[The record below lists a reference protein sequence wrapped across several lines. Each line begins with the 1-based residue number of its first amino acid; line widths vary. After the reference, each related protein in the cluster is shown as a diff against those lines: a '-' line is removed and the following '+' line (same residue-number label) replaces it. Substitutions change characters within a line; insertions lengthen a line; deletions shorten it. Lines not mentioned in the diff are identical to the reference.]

1 MADSARL
8 GELLHSPLFA
18 ITLVLGAYQLSLLL
32 YRRSGHQPLLHPTIS
47 GATLVAAVLA
57 ATDIN
62 YSEFTLDASW
72 LTFWL
77 GPATVALA
85 IPLYRQLHLIR
96 EMAGVLIITL
106 IAGAAFACLS
116 ALVIA
121 YFLGGSETT
130 LLSLA
135 AKSVTTPIALGISD
149 SIGGVA
155 TVTASAVILTGVAGI
170 ISVNLI
176 MRICRIDDDRI
187 WGFSLGLAAHAIGTA
202 RAFERSP
209 VAGAFSSLAL
219 CLTGT
224 YSAIFIPLALHFL
237 R

>member
-1 MADSARL
+1 MTGLSA
-8 GELLHSPLFA
+8 LLHSPLFA
-18 ITLVLGAYQLSLLL
+18 ITLVLGAYQLSLML
-32 YRRSGHQPLLHPTIS
+32 YRKSGQQPFLHPTIG
-47 GATLVAAVLA
+47 GAVMVAGVLILL
-57 ATDIN
+57 DIDYPAFN
-62 YSEFTLDASW
+62 TSAGW
-72 LTFWL
+72 LNFWL

-85 IPLYRQLHLIR
+85 IPLYKQLHLIR
-96 EMAGVLIITL
+96 EMAAALAITL
-106 IAGAAFACLS
+106 VTGAAFACLS
-116 ALVIA
+116 ALVVA
-121 YFLGGSETT
+121 HLLGGSETT

-135 AKSVTTPIALGISD
+135 AKSVTTPIAIGISD

-155 TVTASAVILTGVAGI
+155 TITASAVILTGIVGIVA
-170 ISVNLI
+170 VNPL
-176 MRICRIDDDRI
+176 MRLCRINDDRI

-224 YSAIFIPLALHFL
+224 YSAVFIPLALYWL

>member
-1 MADSARL
+1 MNSAAT
-8 GELLHSPLFA
+8 LLQSPLFA
-18 ITLVLGAYQLSLLL
+18 ITLVLAAYQLSLLL
-32 YRRSGHQPLLHPTIS
+32 YRKSGQQPFLHPSIA
-47 GATLVAAVLA
+47 GAVMVAAILA
-57 ATDIN
+57 LLDTD
-62 YSEFTLDASW
+62 YASFNNSVGW
-72 LTFWL
+72 LNFWL

-85 IPLYRQLHLIR
+85 IPLYKQLHLIR
-96 EMAGVLIITL
+96 GMALTLALTL
-106 IAGAAFACLS
+106 IAGAAFACLC

-121 YFLGGSETT
+121 HMMGGSETT

-135 AKSVTTPIALGISD
+135 AKSVTTPIAIGISE

-155 TVTASAVILTGVAGI
+155 TITASAVILTGIVGIVA
-170 ISVNLI
+170 VNPI
-176 MRICRIDDDRI
+176 MRLCRINDDRI

-224 YSAIFIPLALHFL
+224 YSAIFIPLALHWL